1 MTGKVYKSTGSWYMV
16 KTAGGVTWNARIKG
30 IFKLD
35 EITSTNPLAV
45 GDMVEL
51 EPENDAEGTASIT
64 EIYERRNYINRQSP
78 SHKMQHHIVAANIDQ
93 SLLICTLRDPRTSQG
108 FIDRFLVT
116 CEAYHV
122 PALLVFN
129 KTDLYRKKEEEKFCQ
144 VKTVYEQA
152 GYRVIRM
159 SVQQG
164 EGVEELKGMLQGR
177 ISLLSGHS
185 GVGKSSFLNAI
196 FPALRLKTSDVSGW
210 SGKGIHTT
218 TFAEMF
224 DLPVAGDGREG
235 GAVGSGTG
243 GRAGWDAMTDAVTG
257 DDVAPGGGR
266 DATGGQVIDTPGMR
280 EFGLVDIS
288 KQELSGYFPEMRIL
302 AGQCQFNNCVHIDE
316 PGCAVKEAVGAGRI
330 HELRYGSYCH
340 ILGTIGDNNY

>member
-1 MTGKVYKSTGSWYMV
+1 MTGKVYKSTGSWYV
-16 KTAGGVTWNARIKG
+16 VRTADGTVWNARIKG

-35 EITSTNPLAV
+35 EITSTSPLAV
-45 GDMVEL
+45 GDAVEL
-51 EPENDAEGTASIT
+51 EPEDTGDGTAIIT

-78 SHKMQHHIVAANIDQ
+78 SHKMQHQIVAANIDQ

-122 PALLVFN
+122 PAILVFN
-129 KTDLYRKKEEEKFCQ
+129 KTDLYRKKEEEKFNQ
-144 VKTVYEQA
+144 LKEAYEGV
-152 GYRVIRM
+152 GYRVMRM
-159 SVQQG
+159 SIQKG
-164 EGVEELKGMLQGR
+164 EGVEESKGMLGGR

-196 FPALRLKTSDVSGW
+196 FPSLRLKTQDVSGW

-224 DLPVAGDGREG
+224 DLPA
-235 GAVGSGTG
+235 
-243 GRAGWDAMTDAVTG
+243 
-257 DDVAPGGGR
+257 
-266 DATGGQVIDTPGMR
+266 GGQVIDTPGMR

-288 KQELSGYFPEMRIL
+288 RQELSGYFPEMRAL

-330 HELRYGSYCH
+330 SVLRYDSYCH
-340 ILGTIGDNNY
+340 ILETIQEENYG